1 LNQIMVCFVSMDMT
15 AEFHSRRTIL
25 TTGAAVAGA
34 AAGTVALSACGA
46 STSTSGSTPQSGSA
60 PAGSS
65 GSPSAAGQP
74 LVALSDI
81 PVGQAKSATT
91 PDGAAIVVARPTDTT
106 AAAFSAICTH
116 MGCTVTPT
124 GTELYCPCHGSVFNA
139 VTGAVKKGPA
149 GSPLPPVSVK
159 VDNGQV
165 VTG

>member
-1 LNQIMVCFVSMDMT
+1 MNQIMSCFVSLVMT
-15 AEFHSRRTIL
+15 VEFHSRRTIL

-34 AAGTVALSACGA
+34 AVGTVALSACGA
-46 STSTSGSTPQSGSA
+46 GTSTSSTTPQSSSA
-60 PAGSS
+60 PAGS
-65 GSPSAAGQP
+65 PAAPTVGQP

-81 PVGQAKSATT
+81 PVGQAKSAKT
-91 PDGAAIVVARPTDTT
+91 PDGMDIVVARPTDTT

-116 MGCTVTPT
+116 MGCTVKPA
-124 GTELYCPCHGSVFNA
+124 GTELHCPCHGSVFNA

-149 GSPLPPVSVK
+149 ASPLPPVSVK